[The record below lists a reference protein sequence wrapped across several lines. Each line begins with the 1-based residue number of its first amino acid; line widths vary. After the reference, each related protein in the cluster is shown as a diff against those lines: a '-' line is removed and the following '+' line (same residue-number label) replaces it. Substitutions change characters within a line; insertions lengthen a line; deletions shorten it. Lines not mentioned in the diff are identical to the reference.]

1 MATNLSYTDRF
12 GHEWRVRGT
21 KASDGGWSFV
31 FVTNGIRLHTDG
43 AVETPP
49 ARLGEAELKELF
61 CDAERAITVDGET
74 WYVGYRR
81 RPSSGRGNMQGG
93 GLVTRFRSDAGEMR
107 YSRDMLDFR
116 HMSTEALCE
125 HLAAA
130 RGTAG
135 KPGR

>member
-1 MATNLSYTDRF
+1 MATNLTYTDRF

-21 KASDGGWSFV
+21 RSDGGWSFV
-31 FVTNGIRLHTDG
+31 FVTNGIRLVAEG
-43 AVETPP
+43 VVETPP
-49 ARLGEAELKELF
+49 ARLGDAELKELF
-61 CDAERAITVDGET
+61 CDAERTITTDGET

-93 GLVTRFRSDAGEMR
+93 GLVTRFRSDTGEIR
-107 YSRDMLDFR
+107 YSREMLDFR
-116 HMSTEALCE
+116 HMSADALRE
-125 HLAAA
+125 HLDTA